1 MSNSRFILYAIPNE
15 KIVAENGAVKTT
27 LKFNAANIRQARA
40 MGTMSFIERYP
51 EANDEDYELV
61 VYEETTGLP
70 CGPLDVWDEEVLSHY
85 FWNDATKLPEYCK
98 PGNEGEPDFVE
109 FDKLS
114 TLLKAA
120 VLVKFGT
127 TEVTADML
135 TAALDLTQEESA
147 TFDGHIVEA
156 ITRTPAIYAM
166 YPERQLEAIAHI
178 REKCK
183 PTKKWP
189 EIKAALELWLKSH
202 EKDRKDAAAE
212 SARETVIAEDTTS
225 AYAGRAYQHTY
236 RTLNKEIAYALW
248 AGDVDAAKTDS
259 SISRWADG
267 IITDDREDWKR
278 WSAAIV
284 TRENILAYDRPTIF
298 GMVRNTQD
306 PEIYK
311 TPTKL
316 NDYIDDYLQTQG
328 VIEGGSHETTQ
339 QNPENETDTLA
350 STAAASDAVE
360 QQQSDS
366 PAETPPVERQGPFYY
381 RTTDGQVGRA
391 NKLAKLEAV
400 VDEGCCEISK
410 EEYQQLKDA
419 PPAQKPASNQPDVTN
434 LGDGK
439 FTIAGLTGETQSETS
454 VNAKPSEATVPAPE
468 KNDFQVI
475 AEALD
480 KELNTD
486 KDNLKIWRSVM
497 RTDPRYTKDLSGTGF
512 SGTSINAEYMV
523 MRATEIFG
531 PLGTGWGYDILEDRM
546 LPGAPMSEAIY
557 EDKKFV
563 GKKLIRDADGTLI
576 TEMNHSLKIDF
587 WYVNE
592 NGKKGRFEE
601 YGATPYMY
609 MTSGNKIYCDSEVL
623 KKSLTDAIKKS
634 LSLLGFSAD
643 VWLGHYDR
651 EEYKQE
657 NATEFAI
664 KNASDKAED
673 VTRLRKELDEK
684 LTTNAATL
692 EKATTPNE
700 AKKIY
705 DVIAREAEAH
715 RKAADAKG
723 DKEHAEYLASRLR
736 RLAAIKDQ
744 RIKELTEEPAE

>member
-1 MSNSRFILYAIPNE
+1 MGNPRFILYAIPNE
-15 KIVAENGAVKTT
+15 KIVMENGAVKTT
-27 LKFNAANIRQARA
+27 LKFNATNLRQARA
-40 MGTMSFIERYP
+40 MGTVSFIEKYP

-61 VYEETTGLP
+61 VYEEATSLP
-70 CGPLDVWDEEVLSHY
+70 AGPLDVWDEEVLTHFY
-85 FWNDATKLPEYCK
+85 WNPVTKLPEYCD
-98 PGNEGEPDFVE
+98 PGAEGEPDFVE
-109 FDKLS
+109 FEKLS
-114 TLLKAA
+114 VTLKAA

-127 TEVTADML
+127 TEATADML
-135 TAALDLTQEESA
+135 TAAMDLTQDDAA
-147 TFDGHIVEA
+147 TFDGHIVET
-156 ITRTPAIYAM
+156 IVRTPAISAM
-166 YPERQLEAIAHI
+166 YPDRQLEAIAYI

-189 EIKAALELWLKSH
+189 EMKAALEIWLKEHNKERKEALNESER
-202 EKDRKDAAAE
+202 EKVVAAAT
-212 SARETVIAEDTTS
+212 ATT
-225 AYAGRAYQHTY
+225 YEGRAYQHTY

-248 AGDVDAAKTDS
+248 AGDIDPAKTDP

-267 IITDDREDWKR
+267 IIADDREDWKR

-298 GMVRNTQD
+298 GLVRNTQD

-311 TPTKL
+311 TPTRL

-328 VIEGGSHETTQ
+328 VIEDGSNETTQ
-339 QNPENETDTLA
+339 QTPENETGT
-350 STAAASDAVE
+350 VE

-366 PAETPPVERQGPFYY
+366 SAETPPVERQGPFYY

-400 VDEGCCEISK
+400 VAEGCSEISK

-419 PPAQKPASNQPDVTN
+419 PPAQKPDSNQPDVTN

-439 FTIAGLTGETQSETS
+439 FTIAGLTGEAQAEIPGNVDLAETS
-454 VNAKPSEATVPAPE
+454 APVAAHSNFRE
-468 KNDFQVI
+468 I
-475 AEALD
+475 AEILD
-480 KELNTD
+480 NELNED

-531 PLGTGWGYDILEDRM
+531 PVGTGWGYEITEDRM

-557 EDKKFV
+557 ENKQFV

-576 TEMNHSLKIDF
+576 TELNHSLKIEF
-587 WYVNE
+587 WYMNE

-673 VTRLRKELDEK
+673 VTRLRKELDDK
-684 LTTNAATL
+684 LTANAATL
-692 EKATTPNE
+692 EKAVTPNE
-700 AKKIY
+700 AKLVY
-705 DVIAREAEAH
+705 DTIAREAEAH

-723 DKEHAEYLASRLR
+723 DKEHASYLAGRLR
-736 RLAAIKDQ
+736 RLATIKDQ
-744 RIKELTEEPAE
+744 RIKELSEGQSA